1 VALSKVLELYVFQ
14 NERKI
19 SVRQSID
26 ELIES
31 LIKSMKKEDSSILS
45 CPSLLPIELITF
57 E

>member
-1 VALSKVLELYVFQ
+1 MALSKVLELYVFQ